1 MVKKIG
7 MYYLFESK
15 DIKYRIENI
24 IEIFKEKSIPMVV
37 HSRIMQR
44 AFSKQEGLI
53 NFVIGGMVP
62 KTGMLSAFAKLM
74 NAILSWH

>member
-7 MYYLFESK
+7 MPFFAFK
-15 DIKYRIENI
+15 DIKYYNHSVL
-24 IEIFKEKSIPMVV
+24 EILQEKSIPMVV

-62 KTGMLSAFAKLM
+62 KTKMLSAFVKLM
-74 NAILSWH
+74 NAILS